1 MSAAKTISPQ
11 ALYQLQQSQRQRYAD
26 LHPYSLAL
34 SEQTQA
40 QWLFGVPLHWMNDW
54 STPFPLFMQSAQ
66 GVDLVDVDG
75 HAYVD
80 FCLGASADRSQQVV
94 GVQWL
99 LSRHGRRCVCG
110 FD

>member
-54 STPFPLFMQSAQ
+54 STPFPLFMQI
-66 GVDLVDVDG
+66 
-75 HAYVD
+75 
-80 FCLGASADRSQQVV
+80 
-94 GVQWL
+94 
-99 LSRHGRRCVCG
+99 GRAHV
-110 FD
+110 